1 MSQTE
6 SRRPE
11 GRTRYRDTAE
21 TFFEQQWISIATG
34 WLCDLPAADTATSI
48 IGGGS
53 A

>member
-11 GRTRYRDTAE
+11 GRTRNRDTAE
-21 TFFEQQWISIATG
+21 TFFEQEWISITTA
-34 WLCDLPAADTATSI
+34 WQCDLPTADTATPAT
-48 IGGGS
+48 GGGS